1 MKNLSKIF
9 SVLFIVIA
17 LVINIYTPV
26 FAGGNDPILPPLL
39 PPCPICNPEGR
50 SVDPP
55 GSYTEEK

>member
-9 SVLFIVIA
+9 SVLFITIA
-17 LVINIYTPV
+17 LITGIYAPV
-26 FAGGNDPILPPLL
+26 FAGGNDPILPPL

-55 GSYTEEK
+55 GSYSEEK